1 MKIRLFKAYDAAATA
16 RLHRLTIQHINKK
29 DYPPRQIAAWSGR
42 TTAKRFRDSI
52 SKLTRF
58 VAEEKGKIVG
68 FGDYNHKGE
77 LTGLYVHKDFQ
88 RKGIGNK
95 LLQKM
100 EQQAYKDG
108 LRIFHALSTIT
119 AKGFY
124 ERHGYHTIR
133 KTTHTIEGHKL
144 VVYKMEKRLRLR

>member
-1 MKIRLFKAYDAAATA
+1 MRIRLFKAHDAAETA

-29 DYPPRQIAAWSGR
+29 DYPPQQIAAWSGR

-52 SKLTRF
+52 AKLTRF

-68 FGDYNHKGE
+68 FGDYNPQGE

-95 LLQKM
+95 LLQRM
-100 EQQAYKDG
+100 EQQAYNDG
-108 LRIFHALSTIT
+108 LRMFHALSTIT

-124 ERHGYHTIR
+124 DRQGYQTVR
-133 KTTHTIEGHKL
+133 KTMHAIKGHKL
-144 VVYKMEKRLRLR
+144 VVYKMEKRLKKR